1 MIAQLKK
8 FSLQVVAGANTA
20 TILLMLLVGYS
31 GHINP
36 TSHATLANAG
46 LLFPVFIAINAA
58 FLAFWV
64 VFKPKGILIPFVGYL
79 LCYGP
84 MRTYMP
90 FNLHEDPP
98 AGALKVLTYN
108 VEAYTTMGTA
118 QTFSEDTIA
127 SYILHSGADLVC
139 VQEGG
144 HRLGFDSLFL
154 ARYPYISEK
163 MKEGGSD
170 IVALYSRYPILHT
183 EVIDYVS
190 AGNMSV
196 AFYLDINGQKVLVVN
211 NHLESNALNGD
222 DKNGFGELIK
232 GDLDKHRARSESTRL
247 IDKLA
252 TAARKRGPQ
261 AEAVA
266 RYIANH
272 RTGHRVIVCGDFN
285 ENPLGYAHMRIGR
298 DLTDCY
304 AATANGIGRTYNQS
318 HMYVRIDHLF
328 CSDDITP
335 YNCTV
340 DNHITASDHYP
351 VACWLKFG
359 QKI

>member
-1 MIAQLKK
+1 MIARLKK
-8 FSLQVVAGANTA
+8 FSLQVVAGANIA

-31 GHINP
+31 GHIDP
-36 TSHATLANAG
+36 ASHATLANAG
-46 LLFPVFIAINAA
+46 LLFPAFLAINAA
-58 FLAFWV
+58 FLVFWV
-64 VFKPKGILIPFVGYL
+64 VFKFKGIVIPFVGYL

-90 FNLHEDPP
+90 FNLSAEPP
-98 AGALKVLTYN
+98 VGAIKVMTYN
-108 VEAYTTMGTA
+108 VQMYRTMGTA
-118 QTFSEDTIA
+118 DTFSADTIA
-127 SYILHSGADLVC
+127 AYILRSGADLVC
-139 VQEGG
+139 VQEGY
-144 HRLGFDSLFL
+144 HRLDFDSTFR
-154 ARYPYISEK
+154 ARYPYISEQQK
-163 MKEGGSD
+163 PGAD
-170 IVALYSRYPILHT
+170 DFVALYSRFPIRRT
-183 EVIDYVS
+183 EIIDYPSV
-190 AGNMSV
+190 GNMSV

-211 NHLESNALNGD
+211 NHLESNALDSN
-222 DKNGFGELIK
+222 DKSGFGSLIK
-232 GDLDKHRARSESTRL
+232 GHLDKDSARSESTRL

-252 TAARKRGPQ
+252 TASRKRAPQ

-285 ENPLGYAHMRIGR
+285 ENPLGYAHTRIGS

-304 AATANGIGRTYNQS
+304 AATANGIGRTFNQS

-335 YNCTV
+335 YACAV
-340 DNHITASDHYP
+340 DNHFAASDHYP

-359 QKI
+359 RKI